1 MSTERMLIKAMQ
13 EQPIFLLPV
22 LFLVLLAGWGLARL
36 LHAPQAN
43 FQ

>member
-1 MSTERMLIKAMQ
+1 MSIERMVIKAMQ

-36 LHAPQAN
+36 LRVAQAN